1 MPVERLKLTGVEER
15 VCFDRPM
22 GFTRDMRDEARAWV
36 PQEIFASNVSPPPK
50 TFLILLVA
58 LWEATMNY

>member
-22 GFTRDMRDEARAWV
+22 GFTRDMRDEARAR
-36 PQEIFASNVSPPPK
+36 SPEQ
-50 TFLILLVA
+50 IA
-58 LWEATMNY
+58 AQ